1 MNAST
6 PDRFGETTV
15 HLLAFDGPGAGG
27 RADESALSASER
39 ARAAS
44 LRGEPLRRRYVASHA
59 ALRRLLAGIV
69 GGSPEA
75 LQLAAGPNGKPRLP
89 GGPRFSLSHSGDL
102 GLVAIDPACEVGV
115 DLEPVR
121 PVPEADEIAARWFA
135 PEERAALHAAG
146 ADGGAAF
153 ARLWTRRE
161 AWLKALGVGLDESLA
176 GRPVDLARFAL
187 HDLAPAPG
195 HLGALAVERGP
206 GGGGP

>member
-1 MNAST
+1 MSGRA

-15 HLLAFDGPGAGG
+15 HRLALDGPEAGG
-27 RADESALSASER
+27 PADESALSASER
-39 ARAAS
+39 ARAAA

-59 ALRRLLAGIV
+59 ALRRLLAALV
-69 GGSPEA
+69 GGHPGA
-75 LQLAAGPNGKPRLP
+75 LPLAAGPNGKPLLP
-89 GGPRFSLSHSGDL
+89 GGPHFSLSHSGDV

-115 DLEPVR
+115 DVEPIR

-135 PEERAALHAAG
+135 PEERAALRAAG
-146 ADGGAAF
+146 ADGGTAF

-161 AWLKALGVGLDESLA
+161 AWLKALGVGLDEALA

-206 GGGGP
+206 RGDVP